1 MQTTLIAEVL
11 NALCCLSAI
20 MLFIAHNDQF
30 HCCSADSKQMQG
42 HLQTL
47 KFLTSYDQEEP
58 KLTLWDAWG
67 LLLHQSVR

>member
-1 MQTTLIAEVL
+1 MMQMTLIADVL

-20 MLFIAHNDQF
+20 MFIAHNDQF

-58 KLTLWDAWG
+58 KLIPWDAWG